1 MGLIRNILYLSF
13 CERYLT
19 DLRQG
24 LADVD
29 LQPQLL
35 VSDRWA
41 ADCTVYLTS
50 LFMNP
55 FAILCSP
62 VNRLI
67 PQLKTPN

>member
-1 MGLIRNILYLSF
+1 MGLIRSILYLSF

-29 LQPQLL
+29 LQLQLL

-41 ADCTVYLTS
+41 ADCNCVS
-50 LFMNP
+50 H
-55 FAILCSP
+55 ILIHEFFCD
-62 VNRLI
+62 LI
-67 PQLKTPN
+67 FSGK